1 MQRSCAAAT
10 YRERAPFTR
19 GASWPGRNVVE
30 GTADRDAREIHGK
43 IVYFGAAGAG
53 KTSNLGFIQR
63 KLKREHRG
71 ELKRLTTRD
80 GVASHET
87 LPVQLGAVR
96 GYKTSIQISS
106 VPGAAE
112 ATGLRRHLVDA
123 VEGIVFVADLRPE
136 RHTRRS
142 PRSRSGAS
150 TSRAGPQVEDSHV
163 VQYNR
168 RDQAD
173 ENAVERLHR
182 RLGLRTVSC
191 FEARADEGTGVL
203 QTLTTLSKLVL
214 LELRKAVDDATPQPR
229 PAEAKG
235 ASAARP
241 AARVV
246 ESIEPLRPA
255 TAKSPRR
262 SRTPSEWAQI
272 ESAGTVGGGG
282 TRDHSRPPDARATAD
297 A

>member
-1 MQRSCAAAT
+1 M
-10 YRERAPFTR
+10 
-19 GASWPGRNVVE
+19 

-71 ELKRLTTRD
+71 ELKRLTTRE

-106 VPGAAE
+106 VPGAAD
-112 ATGLRRHLVDA
+112 ATALRRQLVDG
-123 VEGIVFVADLRPE
+123 VDGIVFVADLRPE
-136 RHTRRS
+136 RHDATLAALAELRQHLAAQGRKL
-142 PRSRSGAS
+142 
-150 TSRAGPQVEDSHV
+150 EDVPLV

-182 RLGLRTVSC
+182 RLGMRAVSC

-214 LELRKAVDDATPQPR
+214 LELRKAVDDTTPQPR
-229 PAEAKG
+229 AAQPKG
-235 ASAARP
+235 ASPPRP
-241 AARVV
+241 VRTV
-246 ESIEPLRPA
+246 EPVEPLSPPTGEV
-255 TAKSPRR
+255 TAAFESALGDKGF
-262 SRTPSEWAQI
+262 QI
-272 ESAGTVGGGG
+272 ESAGPVGGGG
-282 TRDHSRPPDARATAD
+282 NELVIPVRLIDEVSGRRVEIAVRIAIDSR
-297 A
+297 

>member
-1 MQRSCAAAT
+1 M
-10 YRERAPFTR
+10 
-19 GASWPGRNVVE
+19 

-53 KTSNLGFIQR
+53 KTANLAFIQR

-71 ELKRLTTRD
+71 ELKRLATRD
-80 GVASHET
+80 GVSAYET

-106 VPGAAE
+106 VPGASE
-112 ATGLRRHLVDA
+112 AAGLRRQIVDA
-123 VEGIVFVADLRPE
+123 VDGVVFVADLRPE
-136 RHTRRS
+136 RHEATLAALAELRQHLSAQGRKL
-142 PRSRSGAS
+142 
-150 TSRAGPQVEDSHV
+150 EDIPLV

-182 RLGLRTVSC
+182 RLGLRAVSC

-229 PAEAKG
+229 
-235 ASAARP
+235 

-246 ESIEPLRPA
+246 EAGEAIERLGPPTGEVTASFESIAGE
-255 TAKSPRR
+255 KGF
-262 SRTPSEWAQI
+262 QI
-272 ESAGTVGGGG
+272 ESAGPVGGGG
-282 TRDHSRPPDARATAD
+282 NEIRIPVRLIDEVTGRRVEIAVRVAIDTR
-297 A
+297 